1 MHKRIV
7 YWQVICDGC
16 GKETR
21 VDLQKYFPPKD
32 SQGRVW
38 AGDIY
43 YKTNMDYNPNRDY
56 CPECVEKK
64 EIREVFK

>member
-21 VDLQKYFPPKD
+21 VDAQKFFPPSD
-32 SQGRVW
+32 W

-43 YKTNMDYNPNRDY
+43 HNHYSTYDSGKDY
-56 CPECVEKK
+56 CPACVLKK
-64 EIREVFK
+64 EVRETFK